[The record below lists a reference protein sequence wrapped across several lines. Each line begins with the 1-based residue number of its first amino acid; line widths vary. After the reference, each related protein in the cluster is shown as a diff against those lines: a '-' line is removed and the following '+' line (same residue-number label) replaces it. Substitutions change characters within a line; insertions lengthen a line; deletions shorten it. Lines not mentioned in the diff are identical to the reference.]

1 VDVEEILRDPQFG
14 QKLEHQLS
22 GWDGKQA
29 PDFKLATLDG
39 STVDSSFLR
48 GKVVLL
54 YVWFTGC
61 PPCMKETP
69 ALVALNRDFAPRGL
83 SVVGA
88 NADRLLALS
97 YDDEKRQRYLKE
109 QGVNFP
115 VVHWTKES
123 DAAYGGISIF
133 PTLFL
138 IDRKGTIIHHWVGFV
153 PIEDLRSVISEGLGA
168 RVSATKGH
176 LETARCTKEPRCC

>member
-1 VDVEEILRDPQFG
+1 
-14 QKLEHQLS
+14 
-22 GWDGKQA
+22 
-29 PDFKLATLDG
+29 
-39 STVDSSFLR
+39 
-48 GKVVLL
+48 
-54 YVWFTGC
+54 
-61 PPCMKETP
+61 
-69 ALVALNRDFAPRGL
+69 
-83 SVVGA
+83 
-88 NADRLLALS
+88 LS